1 MFNKFFLNLIIFS
14 SIFLIS
20 CNKKADIPSYL
31 VIDKFEFE
39 GDSLNLAIQDAWVY
53 INNEFKGTYPLPAK
67 IPVYLNGEAN
77 VEIKPG
83 VILFEQKGIRVK
95 HPFLVANDTILSFIE
110 KSETNL
116 TPKLKYSI
124 NSNFLVRENFEQD
137 NDLLKIIFN
146 GKDSFPE
153 YRFANNQSFG
163 DFSGRFTS
171 HNQKRSKITLKD
183 SIYFKT
189 TENWVIELDYLN
201 KVAVEFGVEVFK
213 NGVWDDYPILL
224 NMPPVN
230 NWQKTY
236 FNPMPYLKD
245 AMSEG
250 YFRFYVLV
258 YVNNQIQEVFLDNL
272 HIIKQID

>member
-1 MFNKFFLNLIIFS
+1 MSRKYLLNLITIFS
-14 SIFLIS
+14 VFLIS

-31 VIDKFEFE
+31 VVDKFDFE
-39 GDSLNLAIQDAWVY
+39 GDSSNLALQDAWVY
-53 INNEFKGTYPLPAK
+53 VNNEFKGTYPLPAK

-83 VILFEQKGIRVK
+83 IILFEQKGIRVK
-95 HPFLVANDTILSFIE
+95 HPFLVANDTILNFTE
-110 KSETNL
+110 KSETKL
-116 TPKLKYSI
+116 TPKLKYS
-124 NSNFLVRENFEQD
+124 NTSNFLVREDFEQD
-137 NDLLKIIFN
+137 YGLLKLIFN

-163 DFSGRFTS
+163 NYSGRFIS

-183 SIYFKT
+183 SIYFKS
-189 TENWVIELDYLN
+189 TENWLIELDYLN
-201 KVAVEFGVEVFK
+201 KGAVEFGVEVFK

-230 NWQKTY
+230 KWQKTY

-258 YVNNQIQEVFLDNL
+258 YVSNQTQEVFLDNL
-272 HIIKQID
+272 HIIKQVD